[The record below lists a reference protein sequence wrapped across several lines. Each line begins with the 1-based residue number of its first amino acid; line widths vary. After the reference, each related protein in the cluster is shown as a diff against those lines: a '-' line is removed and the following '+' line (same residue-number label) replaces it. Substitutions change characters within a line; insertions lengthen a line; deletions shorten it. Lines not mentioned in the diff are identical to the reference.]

1 MNREY
6 FSKEISKYKNIFRG
20 PNERS
25 KNLTSRV
32 VTSVRPIRPDF
43 EFSSGVWLRH
53 PRIQGAENGPSFFLD
68 RLSLGKNCTMSRYEV
83 RKVFHSQWR
92 ETREREEESLM
103 GGGGWIASPWS
114 HRFTVHLVRAFVRHL
129 SYNLLRC
136 CYTTIH
142 DTRDTRFHI
151 LWEPWAFL
159 FASRGLTET
168 FFSSDHILSHF
179 NDLYP
184 IQKNK

>member
-103 GGGGWIASPWS
+103 GGGGGGLPARDPIDS
-114 HRFTVHLVRAFVRHL
+114 RFT
-129 SYNLLRC
+129 
-136 CYTTIH
+136 
-142 DTRDTRFHI
+142 
-151 LWEPWAFL
+151 
-159 FASRGLTET
+159 
-168 FFSSDHILSHF
+168 
-179 NDLYP
+179 
-184 IQKNK
+184 